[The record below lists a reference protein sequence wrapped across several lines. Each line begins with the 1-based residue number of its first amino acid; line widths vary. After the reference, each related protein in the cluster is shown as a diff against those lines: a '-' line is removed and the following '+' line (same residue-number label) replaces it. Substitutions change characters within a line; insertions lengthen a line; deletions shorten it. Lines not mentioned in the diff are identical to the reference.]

1 MPWFVLYTKSR
12 QEKKVAFQLE
22 KMGITV
28 YCPLVTQI
36 HQWSDRKKKVEVPL
50 ISSYVFVKLKEKDRE
65 RVFGVPGIVRYVYW
79 LQKPAIVRDDEI
91 AIMKEWL
98 SVETGAAKVESL
110 RCGDRM
116 RISSGVFEGEEGVV
130 EEVNK
135 SRVQLLLV
143 DLGMKITL
151 KRSVINLS

>member
-1 MPWFVLYTKSR
+1 MSWFVLYTKSR
-12 QEKKVAFQLE
+12 NEKKVAKQLE

-65 RVFGVPGIVRYVYW
+65 RVFEVPGIVRYVYW
-79 LQKPAIVRDDEI
+79 LEKPAIVRDHEI

-98 SVETGAAKVESL
+98 SAEIVDAKVEGL
-110 RCGDRM
+110 QRGDRM
-116 RISSGVFEGEEGVV
+116 SISSGVFEGEKGVV
-130 EEVNK
+130 EEINK

-151 KRSVINLS
+151 KRSL

>member
-12 QEKKVAFQLE
+12 QEKKVAIQLE

-28 YCPLVTQI
+28 YCPLITQI

-65 RVFGVPGIVRYVYW
+65 TVFGVPGIVRYVYW
-79 LQKPAIVRDDEI
+79 LEKPAIVRDHEI

-98 SVETGAAKVESL
+98 SAEIVDAKVESL
-110 RCGDRM
+110 RRGDRM
-116 RISSGVFEGEEGVV
+116 NIPSGVFEGEEGIV
-130 EEVNK
+130 EEINK

-151 KRSVINLS
+151 KRSL

>member
-1 MPWFVLYTKSR
+1 MPWFVIYTKSR
-12 QEKKVAFQLE
+12 NEKKVAIQLE
-22 KMGITV
+22 KMGIIV

-65 RVFGVPGIVRYVYW
+65 RVIEVPGVVRYVYW
-79 LQKPAIVRDDEI
+79 LEKPAIVRDHEI
-91 AIMKEWL
+91 AILKEWL
-98 SVETGAAKVESL
+98 SAEKIDAKVESL
-110 RCGDRM
+110 RRGDRM
-116 RISSGVFEGEEGVV
+116 SVPSGVFEGKEGVV
-130 EEVNK
+130 EEINK

-151 KRSVINLS
+151 KRSL

>member
-12 QEKKVAFQLE
+12 NEKKVAIQLE

-79 LQKPAIVRDDEI
+79 LEKPAIVRDSEI
-91 AIMKEWL
+91 AILKEWL
-98 SVETGAAKVESL
+98 STKNVAAKVESL
-110 RCGDRM
+110 RSGDRM
-116 RISSGVFEGEEGVV
+116 NVSSGFFEGEEGVV
-130 EEVNK
+130 EEINK
-135 SRVQLLLV
+135 SRVKLLLV

-151 KRSVINLS
+151 KRSL